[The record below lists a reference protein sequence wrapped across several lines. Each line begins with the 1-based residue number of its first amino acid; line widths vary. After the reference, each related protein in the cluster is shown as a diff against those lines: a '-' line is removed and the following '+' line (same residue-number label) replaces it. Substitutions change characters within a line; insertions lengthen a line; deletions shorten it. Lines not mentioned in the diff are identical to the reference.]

1 MEAVPLPLELLMRCL
16 PWVPPALLLTIL
28 LVLPSSAV
36 PAAPPACDGR
46 TATIVGSDG
55 PDRIT
60 GTDKADVI
68 AGLGGD
74 DLIDGLRGDDL
85 ICGGP
90 GADRLLG
97 GRGDDDLHGGLDK
110 LADGPAGTYLLG
122 DVLTGGPG
130 DDLLVGGIDQRRA
143 DMRRRP
149 DTFSYADSAARVVVD
164 LSGRTTPGTGT
175 ATGMGSDTIVLGL
188 THGVIGSPQGDRI
201 TGSRLRDRID
211 GGAGNDTIDAGDGS
225 DLIYPDGLG
234 GSDGNDVVE
243 AGPGD
248 DLVNSRTGRDRIST
262 GRGEDFVEAFS
273 ELPTKVELGLGDDYL
288 GQVITPGRGA
298 SALGGLGDDVVAFYA
313 RLIGGQKPAARF
325 TVDQRAGT
333 TYASGSVEARGTIG
347 GFEGHRLIGPVPWTF
362 LGGPSADRVWA
373 ITGGPL
379 TARGADGPDQLRG
392 TELADLLDGGS
403 GTDTGHGEGGKDT
416 CRSIERGDC

>member
-16 PWVPPALLLTIL
+16 PWVPPALLLTTL

-60 GTDKADVI
+60 GTGQADVI

-74 DLIDGLRGDDL
+74 DVVDGLRGDDRV
-85 ICGGP
+85 CGGP

-97 GRGDDDLHGGLDK
+97 GRGDDDLYGGLDK

-130 DDLLVGGIDQRRA
+130 DDLFVGGVDQRKA
-143 DMRRRP
+143 DSRRRP
-149 DTFSYADSAARVVVD
+149 DTFSYAEGGRVVID
-164 LSGRTTPGTGT
+164 LSGTTTPGTGT
-175 ATGMGSDTIVLGL
+175 ATGRGTDTIVLGL
-188 THGVIGSPQGDRI
+188 THGVIGSPQSDRI
-201 TGSRLRDRID
+201 TGSRGRDRID
-211 GGAGNDTIDAGDGS
+211 GGSGNDTIDAGDGS
-225 DLIYPDGLG
+225 DLLYPDGLG
-234 GSDGNDVVE
+234 GSDGSDVVE
-243 AGPGD
+243 AGAGD

-262 GRGEDFVEAFS
+262 GRGADFVEAFS
-273 ELPTKVELGLGDDYL
+273 EQPTVVELGMGDDYV
-288 GQVITPGRGA
+288 GQLVTPGRGA
-298 SALGGLGDDVVAFYA
+298 SSSGGLGDDVIAFYA
-313 RLIGGQKPAARF
+313 RLIAGQKPAARF
-325 TVDQRAGT
+325 TVDSRSGT
-333 TYASGSVEARGTIG
+333 TYASGEVEARGRVV
-347 GFEGHRLIGPVPWTF
+347 GFEGHRLIGPVAWTF
-362 LGGPSADRVWA
+362 LGGPAADRVWA

-379 TARGADGPDQLRG
+379 TARGGDGPDQLTG
-392 TELADLLDGGS
+392 SELADLLDGGD
-403 GTDTGHGEGGKDT
+403 GTDTGWGRGGKDD